1 MATFSRNRTGTRIN
15 RPTGK
20 KSPPIFDLF
29 EFLSTGGREPPAR
42 VPLFIPLFF
51 PPIVPPLAPANV
63 AKLFYISPSLFLD
76 FPN

>member
-29 EFLSTGGREPPAR
+29 EFLSTGASRR
-42 VPLFIPLFF
+42 VSLFIPLFF
-51 PPIVPPLAPANV
+51 PPIVPPLAPYRPANV